1 MAVTH
6 VKGKKKAKVM
16 LYALSTCGWCLKTKA
31 LLNSLGV
38 EYNFVDV
45 DLLKG
50 AEQERIMKD
59 VEKWNPSSSFPT
71 VVVDGKPIVGF
82 DEKRIKKAVGNG

>member
-6 VKGKKKAKVM
+6 VKGKKKARVM
-16 LYALSTCGWCLKTKA
+16 LYALSTCGWCRKTKA

-50 AEQERIMKD
+50 AEQEKAMKE
-59 VEKWNPSSSFPT
+59 VEKWNPNSSFPT
-71 VVVDGKPIVGF
+71 VVVDNKPIVGF
-82 DEKRIKKAVGNG
+82 DEQRIREAVGNG

>member
-1 MAVTH
+1 MGVTH
-6 VKGKKKAKVM
+6 VKGEKKAQVM
-16 LYALSTCGWCLKTKA
+16 LYALSTCGWCRKTKA
-31 LLNSLGV
+31 LLNDLGV

-50 AEQERIMKD
+50 AEQDKVMKE

-71 VVVDGKPIVGF
+71 VVVNGECIVGF